1 MTATEHEKLQK
12 DSAVFFAE
20 QLTNARATASCLLLE
35 GHEEA
40 AMQWYRR
47 SEQLALR
54 ERAERARQFS
64 PRNQPKP

>member
-1 MTATEHEKLQK
+1 MTATEHEKLQN
-12 DSAVFFAE
+12 DSASFFAE
-20 QLTNARATASCLLLE
+20 QLINARATASCLLLE

-54 ERAERARQFS
+54 VESERKRQFS
-64 PRNQPKP
+64 PK